1 MWKKIT
7 AMFKPPV
14 FVNNQEKTQAA
25 RLINST
31 SLSMLIATILYSI
44 FASVTVSGNI
54 LIIVLPLILLQTGLL
69 IMIRRGVVWLA
80 GGILVTGIWSILT
93 FAAYINGGVFAPAFS
108 GYILVVMIAA
118 FLFGS
123 KWGLTTAAASVSVG
137 GLFIY
142 LEMKGLLPVPE
153 APLSPFAVLLAQITY
168 FLVAAVLL
176 GLITRDIDQALD
188 AARSS
193 EERYRLITSVMS
205 DYAFFVQFDPDG
217 NITDQWIDGAFES
230 MTGFTPEEHFARGNW
245 LSLIHPDDLIQD
257 EKDMSELRANKK
269 VISEIRI
276 VRKNGDIRWVRA
288 YAHPKWDEKEDR
300 LVGIYGAVQDI
311 TERKRVE
318 TNLRQREAI
327 LAVVAH
333 SANLFLRTNDWKTEV
348 DPFLEQLGKT
358 MNVSHAYIF
367 ENHPLEN
374 GEPGKSIRYEWSAPF
389 TTSDLDNLD
398 YIDRPLNSPDLEVWY
413 GLMKRGLPYI
423 GDRHNVSQLEINAL
437 RKTGIESL
445 VDVPIFVNDVWWGII
460 GFDDVLNER
469 EWSPAEVDA
478 LKVAANAIGSA
489 IQRQMADDALKLS
502 EEKFSRA
509 FDTTPV
515 LMTIEDQ
522 YNRFID
528 ANQAFTDTFGL
539 ARKDIIGKTASELE
553 IAYDQ
558 DDLHALRE
566 TYEKDGFIKDFE
578 IRFLR
583 RDGEIGT
590 ALLSSESYYINHA
603 EYTLTSGLDI
613 TDRKLAELER
623 ERLIADLEA
632 KNEELE
638 RFTYTVSH
646 DLKSPLVTINGFLG
660 YLEED
665 AVSGNVK
672 RLKKDIQRIYEAV
685 QKMQKLLGEIL
696 ELSRIG
702 RLMNPPEKIS
712 FEYLVREAMENVQGR
727 LKERDVTVLIHP
739 NLPSVFGD
747 KSRLIQVLQN
757 LLDNAAKYM
766 GDQTAPKLEIG
777 MQGEDDGMPIFYV
790 KDNGMGIDPE
800 HHERIFGLFNKLD
813 AKSEG
818 TGVGLA
824 LVKRI
829 VEVHGGRIWVKSEAG
844 KGSTFYFTLPLPAEA

>member
-1 MWKKIT
+1 MLEKIT
-7 AMFKPPV
+7 GLFSPPV
-14 FVNNQEKTQAA
+14 FANNQEKSQAA
-25 RLINST
+25 RLINSI
-31 SLSMLIATILYSI
+31 SLSMLIATILYTF
-44 FASVTVSGNI
+44 FASVTVSGNFL
-54 LIIVLPLILLQTGLL
+54 LIVVPLILLQAGLL
-69 IMIRRGVVWLA
+69 ILIRRGVVWLA
-80 GGILVTGIWSILT
+80 GGILVAGIWSILT
-93 FAAYINGGVFAPAFS
+93 FAAYVNGGVFAPAFS

-123 KWGLTTAAASVSVG
+123 KWGLITAGTSVSVG
-137 GLFIY
+137 VLFIY
-142 LEMKGLLPVPE
+142 LDANGFLPVPE
-153 APLSPFAVLLAQITY
+153 HQLAPLTVLLAQVTY
-168 FLVAAVLL
+168 LIIAAVLL
-176 GLITRDIDQALD
+176 GLITRDIDKALD
-188 AARSS
+188 TARSS
-193 EERYRLITSVMS
+193 EERYRFITSVMS
-205 DYAFFVQFDPDG
+205 DYAFFTQFG
-217 NITDQWIDGAFES
+217 AGGAISDQWIDGAFES
-230 MTGFTPEEHFARGNW
+230 MTGFTPEDYFSRGGW

-257 EKDMSELRANKK
+257 EKDMLELRANKK

-276 VRKNGDIRWVRA
+276 IRKNGEIRWVRA
-288 YAHPKWDEKEDR
+288 YAHPKWDDRENR
-300 LVGIYGAVQDI
+300 LVGIFGAVQDI

-318 TNLRQREAI
+318 TSLRQRESI
-327 LAVVAH
+327 LAIVAH
-333 SANLFLRTNDWKTEV
+333 SANLFLRTDDWKTEI

-358 MNVSHAYIF
+358 INVSHAYIF

-374 GEPGKSIRYEWSAPF
+374 GELGKSIRYEWSAPSIA
-389 TTSDLDNLD
+389 SDLDNPD
-398 YIDRPLNSPDLEVWY
+398 YLNNPLNSPDLEVWY
-413 GLMKRGLPYI
+413 ELMKQGLPYI
-423 GDRHNVSQLEINAL
+423 GDKHNISPREMASL
-437 RKTGIESL
+437 RRVGIESL
-445 VDVPIFVNDVWWGII
+445 LDVPIIVDDDWWGII
-460 GFDDVLNER
+460 GFDDVTNER

-489 IQRQMADDALKLS
+489 VQRQLADDALKLS

-522 YNRFID
+522 NSRFID
-528 ANQAFTDTFGL
+528 ANQAFMDTFGL
-539 ARKDIIGKTASELE
+539 TREDVIGKTASKLE
-553 IAYDQ
+553 IAYDE

-566 TYEKDGFIKDFE
+566 AYEKDGFIKDFE

-583 RDGEIGT
+583 SSGEVGT
-590 ALLSSESYYINHA
+590 ALLSSENYYVDNA
-603 EYTLTSGLDI
+603 KYTLTSGLDI
-613 TDRKLAELER
+613 TDRKQAELDR

-632 KNEELE
+632 KNDELE

-665 AVSGNVK
+665 AASGNAV
-672 RLKKDIQRIYEAV
+672 RLKNDIQRIYEAV

-712 FEYLVREAMENVQGR
+712 FEDLVRDAMDNVQGR
-727 LKERDVTVLIHP
+727 LKERDVTVRIHP
-739 NLPSVFGD
+739 NMPNVFGD
-747 KSRLIQVLQN
+747 KLRLIQVLQN

-766 GDQTAPKLEIG
+766 GDQTAPQIEIG
-777 MQGEDDGMPIFYV
+777 IQGEEDGMPIFYV

-829 VEVHGGRIWVKSEAG
+829 VEIHGGRIWVESEVG
-844 KGSTFYFTLPLPAEA
+844 NGSTFYFTLPVPAEA